1 MFGLLVLAF
10 AVGGNAESDPKK
22 TAAIEMVF
30 KMMEN
35 TANKVTAEGAAEFRT
50 YTKFENFCTDTKE
63 EKTAAITENTDKE
76 TSLKANI
83 DLWTETNTKDKK
95 AIGDLDT
102 EIDELKKKI
111 EDTAETRKEEL
122 AEYKKTNGEVEAAN
136 VAIAKAL
143 EEMKAGR
150 SSFLQKSS
158 VTTTV
163 KEAMLLASNLG
174 LKTSKAMTSIS
185 GEDSS
190 YEGVV
195 DMLEDLQAEFRKSD
209 KTVKADMDEAKADTA
224 YKMAQQ
230 TMKQN
235 LAAKK
240 KQLNTM
246 KQELGA
252 RVKAIGTAKSDLVT
266 TQETLEDDKKYVK
279 ETEVL
284 CKEKAATFE
293 QRKAMREEEL
303 EAITKATDIL
313 KDTLAPGKAM
323 LYEVEAKP
331 HVQGVVDVGSFLQV
345 ANQEARVKEAEHLVA
360 AASVQSALLSPER
373 QRLVALLSS
382 GASNLQSRRLANL
395 AQRASED
402 PLKVIK
408 DLISGLITKLQE
420 QAASSQS
427 KKAYCDKEI
436 GEAEVLRN
444 EASEKV
450 SQLNGDLA
458 ANEARNDQLLE
469 EISTL
474 KAALEELAAQKTK
487 ADSVRKEEAEESA
500 TKVSDAKDAISGIKQ
515 ATQVLS
521 AFYAKGKE
529 AKVESLAQQT
539 AEDVPDAGFD
549 NGEAYKG
556 AQASSTGILG
566 TLEVIQSGF
575 ERAISETQALEE
587 KAIKEHRELTGD
599 IDVSS
604 AEKDKALKVKTQSQI
619 ETAEEMSQQTS
630 ALKKETSTMKSALV
644 ELAALEEE
652 CGIGASYEQR
662 KAARKEEMKV
672 LKDAISIFNTLIEG

>member
-35 TANKVTAEGAAEFRT
+35 TANKVTAEGEAEFRT

-63 EKTAAITENTDKE
+63 EKTAAITGNTDKE

-95 AIGDLDT
+95 AIGDLET

-150 SSFLQKSS
+150 LSFLQKSS

-209 KTVKADMDEAKADTA
+209 KTADMDEAKADTA

-529 AKVESLAQQT
+529 VESLAQQT